1 MRRAGAFL
9 AGHWHLLA
17 LLVVIFALWRTPVVL
32 PLKLLVV
39 FLHEVSHALATLL
52 TGGSVESL
60 TLSPDQGGMVIS
72 RGGNRFV
79 TLSAG
84 YLGSLLIG
92 VALFVIA
99 VRTQLDRALLA
110 LLGALLLTVSLIY
123 VRDLFAL
130 AFGIA
135 TGAAMLAAARYLP
148 RDACDLV
155 LRVIGLASMIYVP
168 YDIFS
173 DTIARAHL
181 QSDAWMLAQEFGGP
195 TLFWGG
201 LWLVISLGAIALCLR
216 FGLGPSSNFRRGH
229 ST

>member
-17 LLVVIFALWRTPVVL
+17 LVVVIFALWRNPVVM

-99 VRTQLDRALLA
+99 VRTHLDRALLA
-110 LLGALLLTVSLIY
+110 LLGALLLAVSLFY

-135 TGAAMLAAARYLP
+135 TGTAMLAAARFLP
-148 RDACDLV
+148 REACDLV

-201 LWLVISLGAIALCLR
+201 LWLVISLGVIALCLR
-216 FGLGPSSNFRRGH
+216 YGLGASSNFRRAQ